1 MYVSFMITLIH
12 GGNTVASRAELTQQI
27 SAFRNKE
34 VRRLDGS
41 SVDEASLIQALEST
55 SLFGGETVVVI
66 ENLFGKLG
74 RKLKLIDAL
83 AKRINASGEATD
95 IILWEDK
102 DMGKTVLSGL
112 GPKTRNL
119 QFKISPLIFE
129 FLDSLKPHNA
139 QVLLSLTEK
148 LFVQDAPEL
157 VFAMLVKR
165 LRQLLILR
173 DGGTPEGLIGWQ
185 AGRLTTQAGHFT
197 LEQLSMMYKKCCE
210 IEYSIKSGTSPFT
223 MAQHIEMVLADL

>member
-1 MYVSFMITLIH
+1 MITLIH
-12 GGNTVASRAELTQQI
+12 GGNTVASRNELIQQI
-27 SAFRNKE
+27 TLHKNME
-34 VRRLDGS
+34 VRRLDGA
-41 SVDEASLIQALEST
+41 SVDETNLIQALEST

-66 ENLFGKLG
+66 ENLFTKLG
-74 RKLKLIDAL
+74 RKLKLIETL
-83 AKRINASGEATD
+83 AKRICVAGETTE

-102 DMGKTVLSGL
+102 DMGKTVISGL
-112 GPKTRNL
+112 GTKTRNL

-139 QVLLSLTEK
+139 PILLTLAEK

-157 VFAMLVKR
+157 VFAMFVKR
-165 LRQLLILR
+165 LRQLLILC

-185 AGRLTTQAGHFT
+185 AGRLTSQAKHFT
-197 LEQLSMMYKKCCE
+197 LEQLRMMYKQCCD